1 MHMHDTATASYQRF
15 PNESVLLQSSLIRKG
30 YLSDRGNLMEHFLTL
45 LSQSISKKN

>member
-30 YLSDRGNLMEHFLTL
+30 YLSDRGKIKYGTF
-45 LSQSISKKN
+45 